1 MRKKP
6 NLGQRTWKMQKTPQ
20 NAPNQE
26 KFFTDTSAV
35 KFLKQ
40 TLKKHESTSFCNSIP
55 DFNQ

>member
-40 TLKKHESTSFCNSIP
+40 THKNTNPHILQWHS
-55 DFNQ
+55 